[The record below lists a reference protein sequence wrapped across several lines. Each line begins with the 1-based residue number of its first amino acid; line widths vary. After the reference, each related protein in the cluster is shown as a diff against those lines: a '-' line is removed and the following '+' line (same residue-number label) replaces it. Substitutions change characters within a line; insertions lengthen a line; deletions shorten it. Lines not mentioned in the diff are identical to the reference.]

1 MSHRIE
7 RRPEVHR
14 DLVGQAEYISR
25 DNLGAALRFIDAA
38 EATFEFLA
46 ANREVGERCRFSDPR
61 LEEVRVWPVEGF
73 RNHLVYFRPI
83 DDGVQIVRVLHGAR
97 DVEALFGEGR

>member
-1 MSHRIE
+1 MRRKIE
-7 RRPEVHR
+7 RS
-14 DLVGQAEYISR
+14 AE
-25 DNLGAALRFIDAA
+25 ALRDVEELIDFLRNRSA
-38 EATFEFLA
+38 EVAQRFVEATNATFEFLA

-61 LEEVRVWPVEGF
+61 LEGIRVWPVEGF

-97 DVEALFGEGR
+97 DIEALFGEGR

>member
-1 MSHRIE
+1 MRRKIE
-7 RRPEVHR
+7 RS
-14 DLVGQAEYISR
+14 AE
-25 DNLGAALRFIDAA
+25 ALRDVEELIDFLCDRIAEVAQRFVDAA

-61 LEEVRVWPVEGF
+61 LEGIRVWPVEGY

-97 DVEALFGEGR
+97 DVESLFGAGH